1 MGGENKVYSY
11 DEISLHS
18 TAKDCWI
25 VINAKIY
32 DVTNFFDDHPGGADV
47 LLEAAGKD
55 ASEEF
60 EAVGHGSS
68 ARLMLDEYYVAEVD
82 PSNKPIPKSAP
93 LPVSVPVSVK
103 GTSSSSTIVKF
114 LLFFFPL
121 IILGF
126 AISIRLY
133 TSANSKPTH

>member
-1 MGGENKVYSY
+1 M
-11 DEISLHS
+11 
-18 TAKDCWI
+18 
-25 VINAKIY
+25 
-32 DVTNFFDDHPGGADV
+32 NFFV
-47 LLEAAGKD
+47 LYLCRFPLCDIYTWFCYIKMVQFFVVFDANMCEWNCIGKD

-103 GTSSSSTIVKF
+103 ATSSSSTIVKF
-114 LLFFFPL
+114 LVFFFPL

-133 TSANSKPTH
+133 TSANSKPTHWMWRY